1 MAAGL
6 IWSHVEEEEEEEGEG
21 MVVMVSPQDCGVLS
35 D

>member
-6 IWSHVEEEEEEEGEG
+6 IWSHVEEEEEEEVEG

>member
-6 IWSHVEEEEEEEGEG
+6 IWSHVEEEEEEVEG